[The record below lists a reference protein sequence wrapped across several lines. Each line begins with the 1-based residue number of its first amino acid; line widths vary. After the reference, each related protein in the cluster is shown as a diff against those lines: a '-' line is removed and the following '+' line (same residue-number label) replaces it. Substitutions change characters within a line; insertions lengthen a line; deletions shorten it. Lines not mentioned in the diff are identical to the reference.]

1 MKHKGVRL
9 TLAVLE
15 AFVALTAIGCGLGL
29 EVGAIQFPIAWLQ
42 GSPFG
47 DYTIPGF
54 LMANIVGGSS
64 LLAAATILTEGEVG
78 VLISALAGLLLI
90 GFEVVEGTSID
101 PNLGNGLLPA
111 IGFQASYSAIA
122 LTIFGLATYLWM
134 AEYRRYHFPTS
145 HVSHA

>member
-29 EVGAIQFPIAWLQ
+29 EVGAIQFPIEWLQ
-42 GSPFG
+42 GTPFG
-47 DYTIPGF
+47 DYIIPGF

-64 LLAAATILTEGEVG
+64 LLAAATILTEGEAG

-90 GFEVVEGTSID
+90 GFEVMEGTSID
-101 PNLGNGLLPA
+101 PNLGNELLPA
-111 IGFQASYSAIA
+111 LGFQTSYSAIA

-134 AEYRRYHFPTS
+134 AEYRRYHSPTS
-145 HVSHA
+145 RVGHV

>member
-29 EVGAIQFPIAWLQ
+29 EVGAIQFPIEWLQ
-42 GSPFG
+42 GTPFG
-47 DYTIPGF
+47 DYIIPGF

-64 LLAAATILTEGEVG
+64 LLAAATILTEGEAG

-90 GFEVVEGTSID
+90 GFEVMEGTSID
-101 PNLGNGLLPA
+101 PNLGNELLPA
-111 IGFQASYSAIA
+111 LGFQASYSAIA

-145 HVSHA
+145 HISHA